1 MAASVYHA
9 ILKEVENRIPRH
21 NRTPRHTFTH
31 KQPILISSGR
41 IIFLWKYYIAVPETL
56 ICSWVCLS
64 GCSLLYY

>member
-56 ICSWVCLS
+56 I
-64 GCSLLYY
+64 